1 MKIIKDTGDNKVH
14 TCNKINNTTHVVIHD
29 NIKNIHKKLTD
40 CVIKRSTS
48 LNKVH
53 IENTTIS
60 NSKKTQV
67 KMFNDVA
74 KQMVPANRVHT
85 QNNNVFNDD
94 KCKKLHKELFNIVLK
109 ELISIDKVHIQN
121 DAGNKDPSPNIK
133 DNSINEVFT
142 HNNQY
147 EIDIM
152 HNSLLHNHLSYY
164 FNEIRKIRKDLS

>member
-1 MKIIKDTGDNKVH
+1 MKIIKDNKVH

-48 LNKVH
+48 LNKVP

-60 NSKKTQV
+60 NSKKTQEKV
-67 KMFNDVA
+67 FNDVV

-94 KCKKLHKELFNIVLK
+94 KCKKLHKELFNIVLQ

-121 DAGNKDPSPNIK
+121 DAGNKDTSPISK
-133 DNSINEVFT
+133 IIASMRCLHIIIN
-142 HNNQY
+142 
-147 EIDIM
+147 M
-152 HNSLLHNHLSYY
+152 
-164 FNEIRKIRKDLS
+164 K